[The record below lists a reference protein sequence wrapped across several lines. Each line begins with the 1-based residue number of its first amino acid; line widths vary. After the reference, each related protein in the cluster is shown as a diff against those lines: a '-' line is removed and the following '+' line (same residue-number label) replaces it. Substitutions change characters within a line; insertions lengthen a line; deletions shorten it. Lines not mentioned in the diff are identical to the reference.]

1 MKRKIISMVIGIII
15 TNMICIF
22 PVLAAGNNYNLYKSI
37 EANENEIIPFA
48 DIIVK
53 KYRVKNG
60 KLQYRRWNETRE
72 CWVDPYWIDM

>member
-1 MKRKIISMVIGIII
+1 MGS
-15 TNMICIF
+15 
-22 PVLAAGNNYNLYKSI
+22 LSNLYKSI